1 MHNRAVPLTVVAAT
15 AYAVTKVKATSSAV
29 QTHPL
34 KFVPS
39 GEPKFDSANM
49 DRIRAEWRHRNNGIG
64 LKDVRYVSI
73 NRCHNDN
80 LLIKII
86 YRSRSG
92 GGV

>member
-1 MHNRAVPLTVVAAT
+1 MPNQLVTKGPLYWAVPLTLVAAT
-15 AYAVTKVKATSSAV
+15 VYVSKIKASSISASS
-29 QTHPL
+29 HPL

-64 LKDVRYVSI
+64 LRDV
-73 NRCHNDN
+73 
-80 LLIKII
+80 
-86 YRSRSG
+86 SRSG

>member
-1 MHNRAVPLTVVAAT
+1 MLGGKSHRAVPLTLVAAT
-15 AYAVTKVKATSSAV
+15 VYVSKIKASSISASS
-29 QTHPL
+29 HPL

-64 LKDVRYVSI
+64 LRDV
-73 NRCHNDN
+73 
-80 LLIKII
+80 
-86 YRSRSG
+86 SRSG

>member
-1 MHNRAVPLTVVAAT
+1 MPNSLATKGPFYWAVPLTLVVAT
-15 AYAVTKVKATSSAV
+15 VYVSKIKTSSISS
-29 QTHPL
+29 HPL

-64 LKDVRYVSI
+64 LRDV
-73 NRCHNDN
+73 
-80 LLIKII
+80 
-86 YRSRSG
+86 SRSG

>member
-1 MHNRAVPLTVVAAT
+1 MPLTVVAAT
-15 AYAVTKVKATSSAV
+15 AYAVTRVKATSLAA

-39 GEPKFDSANM
+39 GEPKYDSANM

-64 LKDVRYVSI
+64 LRDVRYDNNKRDNASI
-73 NRCHNDN
+73 RKFSNS
-80 LLIKII
+80 KSI
-86 YRSRSG
+86 YLYSRSG